1 MTAADDVFEEFDH
14 EFDRLLHAGSE
25 GVEFRS
31 ALGAVLNTVYQLRE
45 HLRSTLGDKQYF
57 ALADSSDDGRTTEGV
72 VALRG
77 IQVHS
82 LARPLSPKNDTLY
95 PGQHVFP
102 GPYTFPGANLTWID
116 PDDVADELDMSRI
129 RKDTLDRYRRHARGK
144 MVLYTLDDARRFLAV
159 NIAAS
164 Q

>member
-1 MTAADDVFEEFDH
+1 MTA
-14 EFDRLLHAGSE
+14 
-25 GVEFRS
+25 
-31 ALGAVLNTVYQLRE
+31 
-45 HLRSTLGDKQYF
+45 
-57 ALADSSDDGRTTEGV
+57 ADSSDDGRTTEGV

-129 RKDTLDRYRRHARGK
+129 RQDTLDRYRRHAQGK

-164 Q
+164 R